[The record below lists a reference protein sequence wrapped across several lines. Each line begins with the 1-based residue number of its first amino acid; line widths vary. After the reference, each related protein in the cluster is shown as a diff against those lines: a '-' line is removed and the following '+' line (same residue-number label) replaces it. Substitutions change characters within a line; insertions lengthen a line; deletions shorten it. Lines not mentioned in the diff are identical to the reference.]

1 MATLKSSAVFWDEKA
16 RENAQWYI
24 STYGPY
30 AGRNDSDF
38 WASGERIWSDLKAQ
52 TGYRPSRRD
61 VVVEIGC
68 GIGRVTRAIA
78 AEVATVHAFDISPEM
93 IRRAKWGGPS
103 NASFHVTSGDRL
115 EPMADGSGDLV
126 LAYCVF
132 QHLPSHAVLGAY
144 LREMTRV
151 AQAGALIAF
160 TTAPRSW
167 RAWLLPAARL
177 KAAVAD
183 PLRDSG
189 PHGLH
194 RKEWVGI
201 RPSRRQVHALCPIPL
216 AQARLDRDRW
226 LFWGRTPG
234 AAPPAA

>member
-30 AGRNDSDF
+30 AGRSESEF
-38 WASGERIWSDLKAQ
+38 WASGERIWSDLKKQ
-52 TGYRPSRRD
+52 IGYRPARRD

-78 AEVATVHAFDISPEM
+78 AEVQTVHAFDISPEM
-93 IRRAKWGGPS
+93 IRRARRNGPA
-103 NASFHVTSGDRL
+103 NAKFHVTRGDRL
-115 EPMADGSGDLV
+115 EPLADGSADLV

-132 QHLPSHAVLGAY
+132 QHLPSHSVLGAY
-144 LREMTRV
+144 LREMARV
-151 AQAGALIAF
+151 ARAGALLAF

-177 KAAVAD
+177 KAALVS
-183 PLRDSG
+183 PLRDRG
-189 PHGLH
+189 PRGLH

-201 RPSRRQVHALCPIPL
+201 RPSRRQVQALCPIPL
-216 AQARLDRDRW
+216 TQARLDGDRW
-226 LFWGRTPG
+226 LFWGRKAA
-234 AAPPAA
+234 AAPTAA